1 MLKGEAEQMI
11 RRICEDQ
18 KRQMD
23 DKEIE
28 FLAEVVIKIAGRIV
42 EEAIT
47 NMSSSNRPGNKPGFF
62 A

>member
-11 RRICEDQ
+11 RRVCEDQ
-18 KRQMD
+18 KREMD

-28 FLAEVVIKIAGRIV
+28 FLAEVVLKIASRIV
-42 EEAIT
+42 EEAVT
-47 NMSSSNRPGNKPGFF
+47 NMSSNRPGGKPGFY